1 MPNVEYTLCYWL
13 PYPLGVGALL
23 AISIVWICVYDW
35 RMGLAMFGMLPVC
48 ALLMLLV
55 AKVKEKHSG
64 RVMEAKAH
72 AATQINE
79 YLRGMKDLKA
89 YHRTGEGFDT
99 LKKAMGN
106 LRDESLK
113 DEAVAGS
120 LSNLCASL
128 VRFIVPVTVAV
139 GMYLLL
145 GGSLGILDFAG
156 FLVLATKLVEAELML
171 VASISASPWGWL
183 PPAGGWDAVMT
194 TPEPTGE
201 AEIGHGDA
209 YMFENVSFRYG
220 EGLDVIRDVSFE
232 TPAGSLTALV
242 GPSGSGKSTLL
253 RLMARFWDY
262 QMGHI
267 RMEKRDHPGNPDR
280 QPACPDFHG
289 HAERLPVPWVASRK
303 PLLRE

>member
-1 MPNVEYTLCYWL
+1 M
-13 PYPLGVGALL
+13 
-23 AISIVWICVYDW
+23 
-35 RMGLAMFGMLPVC
+35 
-48 ALLMLLV
+48 
-55 AKVKEKHSG
+55 
-64 RVMEAKAH
+64 
-72 AATQINE
+72 
-79 YLRGMKDLKA
+79 
-89 YHRTGEGFDT
+89 
-99 LKKAMGN
+99 
-106 LRDESLK
+106 
-113 DEAVAGS
+113 
-120 LSNLCASL
+120 
-128 VRFIVPVTVAV
+128 
-139 GMYLLL
+139 
-145 GGSLGILDFAG
+145 DFAG

-171 VASISASPWGWL
+171 VASISALRGMAPSGRRL
-183 PPAGGWDAVMT
+183 DAVMI

-201 AEIGHGDA
+201 AEIGHG
-209 YMFENVSFRYG
+209 MHICLRTCPFRYG

-267 RMEKRDHPGNPDR
+267 RMEKRGHPGNPDR